1 MQARGARFTL
11 LPLRVSSLTHVTTRP
26 EKNAKRKQHLFCM
39 YFFFFDLTA
48 ADIRVSSQGT
58 KNLAFSNDLLI
69 FPEEQA
75 DMHVSMQLNRYRRNG
90 VYKMLKWLVRL

>member
-1 MQARGARFTL
+1 MFLLLRLRGKRRQMLASPRREIHTPAIARLF
-11 LPLRVSSLTHVTTRP
+11 PNTRHHSP
-26 EKNAKRKQHLFCM
+26 GKKRKKETTPVLHV
-39 YFFFFDLTA
+39 FFFFLDLTA

-75 DMHVSMQLNRYRRNG
+75 DMHV
-90 VYKMLKWLVRL
+90 

>member
-1 MQARGARFTL
+1 MFLFFLRLQGKRRQMLASPRREIHTPAIARLF
-11 LPLRVSSLTHVTTRP
+11 PNTRHHSP
-26 EKNAKRKQHLFCM
+26 GKKRKKETTPVLHV
-39 YFFFFDLTA
+39 FFFFDLTA

-75 DMHVSMQLNRYRRNG
+75 DMHV
-90 VYKMLKWLVRL
+90 

>member
-1 MQARGARFTL
+1 MFLFFLRLQGKRRQMLASPRREIHTPAIARLFTN
-11 LPLRVSSLTHVTTRP
+11 TRHHSP
-26 EKNAKRKQHLFCM
+26 GKKRKKETTPVLHVF
-39 YFFFFDLTA
+39 FFFFDLTA

-75 DMHVSMQLNRYRRNG
+75 DMHV
-90 VYKMLKWLVRL
+90 